1 MNLNPDPTKEAQ
13 GLIFSRKVQWNNHP
27 PLFFNENAVPQTSL
41 QKHLGTFLDSKL
53 SFSEHLK
60 TIFEKSNKTI
70 KLLCKLQTLLPTA
83 PLITIYISF
92 VRTHL
97 DYGDNGIWSNFQYVS
112 STKTIQ
118 CNVAL
123 AINDAIRGS
132 SREKSYQELG
142 LKTLQQWRW
151 YRKLCCF
158 YKVLNSQSPK
168 YHY

>member
-83 PLITIYISF
+83 PIITIYISF

-97 DYGDNGIWSNFQYVS
+97 DYGDNGI
-112 STKTIQ
+112 
-118 CNVAL
+118 
-123 AINDAIRGS
+123 
-132 SREKSYQELG
+132 
-142 LKTLQQWRW
+142 
-151 YRKLCCF
+151 
-158 YKVLNSQSPK
+158 
-168 YHY
+168 